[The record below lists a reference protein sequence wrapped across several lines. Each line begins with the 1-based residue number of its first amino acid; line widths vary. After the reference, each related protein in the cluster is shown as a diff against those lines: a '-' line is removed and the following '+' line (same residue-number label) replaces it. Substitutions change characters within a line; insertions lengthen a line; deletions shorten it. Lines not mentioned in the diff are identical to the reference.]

1 MLAPYSFHRPIRCP
15 ARRESVALVRPAQP
29 VLGGLQLGEWANCQ
43 RQAKTDQLSAA
54 HRSVFTCR
62 RHTVGVPLKR
72 RADMLKSL
80 LQRWRERRRQRR
92 IDSRERKLIAQETL
106 RNFKQWTG
114 DEGGPPMG
122 PPGF

>member
-1 MLAPYSFHRPIRCP
+1 
-15 ARRESVALVRPAQP
+15 
-29 VLGGLQLGEWANCQ
+29 
-43 RQAKTDQLSAA
+43 
-54 HRSVFTCR
+54 
-62 RHTVGVPLKR
+62 
-72 RADMLKSL
+72 MLKSL